1 MFWVFLSGFY
11 LVGPWQRFLSKWK
24 IRKKR
29 LNLDMVKF
37 LKNWRFYN
45 KGELVSLHGFVE
57 ADLVQKGIAMKVK
70 VSDPEI
76 KSK

>member
-1 MFWVFLSGFY
+1 
-11 LVGPWQRFLSKWK
+11 
-24 IRKKR
+24 
-29 LNLDMVKF
+29 MVKF
-37 LKNWRFYN
+37 LKNWRSYN